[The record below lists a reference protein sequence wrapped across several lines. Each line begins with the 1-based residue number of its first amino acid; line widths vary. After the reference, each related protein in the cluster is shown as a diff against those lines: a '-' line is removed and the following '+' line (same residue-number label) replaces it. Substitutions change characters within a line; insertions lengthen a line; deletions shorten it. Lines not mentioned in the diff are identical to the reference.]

1 MPENNFKNKKL
12 YKMLKTENL
21 WMLNAAYKGNPN
33 KDKAQSPQN
42 PRESQSYQTDSK
54 VFSPLVWQTLSHFTD

>member
-1 MPENNFKNKKL
+1 
-12 YKMLKTENL
+12 
-21 WMLNAAYKGNPN
+21 MLNAAYKGNPN

-54 VFSPLVWQTLSHFTD
+54 VFSPLV